1 MRSRKGVSQ
10 WWVILAVVVM
20 FIGSPAVCVSASV
33 AKQEAAQ
40 ADVPELVV
48 GTPQERELKGGERH
62 VYRLVLAADQ
72 YLRLV
77 VEQHGI
83 DVVVRLFGPDGRQ
96 LVEMDSPTGTQGAE
110 TVSFIA
116 DVGGTYRVEIA
127 PLEREAAP
135 GRYIV
140 RIEELRPATERDRTR
155 IAAERAFAEANL
167 LAAQQK
173 EDSFRQAAAKY
184 EEAAR
189 LYHTLGERAKEAV
202 CLLGAGAFSHHLGDL
217 RKALEYYGQA
227 LPIFQAL
234 GNRAMEATIL
244 TLIGRVQ
251 DALGEKQKAL
261 EYYTQALTLH
271 RAVGNRA
278 GEATTLGN
286 IGGVYYGL
294 GEMQKALEYY
304 TQALTLRRAIGDQK
318 GEGETLASIGVVYD
332 ALGEKQKALEYHTQA
347 LAIFRAVGD
356 RAGEATTLN
365 NIGNVY
371 SDLGEKQKALEYYTQ
386 ALALHR
392 AVGDRAGESVTL
404 SNMGQVYS
412 DLGEKQKALDYFTQ
426 SLALARAVGDRAGE
440 ATTLNNIGNVYS
452 DLGEKQKAL
461 EYYTQ
466 ALTLH
471 RAVGDRAGEATTL
484 SNIGGVYAGLGEKQK
499 ALEHLTQALTLHRA
513 VGNREGEA
521 ATLTNIGGIY
531 NTLGEKQKALEHFA
545 QALAIF
551 RAVGSRASEAT
562 TLNNIGGV
570 YDTLGEKRK
579 ALEYYTQA
587 LALHRAVGNREG
599 EATTLSNIGAV
610 YYGLG
615 ERQKA
620 LEYLTQ
626 ALAIFRA
633 VGDRASEATLLNNIG
648 QVYSALG
655 EKQKALEYYT
665 QALALRRAVGDRAGE
680 ATTLNNIGLVYSDL
694 GEKQKALEY
703 YTQALAIFRAVGD
716 RASEATLLNN
726 IGQVYSALG
735 EKQKALEYYTQAL
748 ALRRAVG
755 DRAGEATTLNDI
767 GGVYYGLGERQKA
780 LEYLTQALAIFR
792 AVGDRASEATLLNNI
807 GQVYSALGEKQKA
820 LEYYTQALA
829 LHRAVGNRAGEA
841 TTLNNIGKVHDDLGE
856 KQKALEYY
864 TQALDIVRA
873 VGFREGEAMTLGNIG
888 VIERDRGNL
897 GEARTRIEAA
907 LDLIEAVRAQA
918 PGPELRATFLA
929 SYRGFYEL
937 YIDLLLRQH
946 EREPDKG
953 HDRVAFQASERAR
966 ARSLLEL
973 LAEARVDVRQ
983 GIAPELKERERAV
996 HARLA
1001 AIQSRLLQAYRQ
1013 LHPDAAQI
1021 AALEAEFKQADA
1033 EREEVEWEI
1042 RRRHPRYAELQYP
1055 TPVGVSAV
1063 QGMLEEGTALLEY
1076 VLLRENGVVFVV
1088 TREEFR
1094 AVRLGSAQTIREY
1107 VEKLREAV
1115 AAGPRRGAFS
1125 NYVLH
1130 ARWLY
1135 QELVQPVEA
1144 WIEGKRELIIVPD
1157 GILYYLPFEL
1167 LLTSAEGMGGDPRR
1181 LPYLVRKYAVRYVP
1195 SASVWVGLGRPEAE
1209 RREWEKTLVA
1219 YADPVYGDM
1228 EGAVREAWR
1237 SAFGELAKLPR
1248 LPHSRREVQQIARLY
1263 PAADVVLRVGQEA
1276 REERVKSGEAER
1288 ARYVHFAA
1296 HGVLNENKPEY
1307 SGIVLT
1313 LGAPSALATRAGE
1326 TARRA
1331 EPERAGQ
1338 REESAEDGLLQ
1349 VYEVFN
1355 LRLNAEVAVLSA
1367 CETGLGKEVRGE
1379 GIVGLTRAFLYAGA
1393 EAVVVSLWKVMD
1405 PATAEL
1411 MVRFYRHLRAGM
1423 KKAEALRQ
1431 ARLEML
1437 DQYVHPYY
1445 WAAFVLVG
1453 KS

>member
-140 RIEELRPATERDRTR
+140 RMEELRPAAETDRTR
-155 IAAERAFAEANL
+155 LAAERAFAEANL

-189 LYHTLGERAKEAV
+189 LYHTLGERGKEAV
-202 CLLGAGAFSHHLGDL
+202 CLAWIGFLSHQLGDL

-234 GNRAMEATIL
+234 GNRASEATL
-244 TLIGRVQ
+244 LNNIGGVY

-261 EYYTQALTLH
+261 EYYTQAL
-271 RAVGNRA
+271 
-278 GEATTLGN
+278 
-286 IGGVYYGL
+286 
-294 GEMQKALEYY
+294 AL
-304 TQALTLRRAIGDQK
+304 
-318 GEGETLASIGVVYD
+318 S
-332 ALGEKQKALEYHTQA
+332 
-347 LAIFRAVGD
+347 RAVGD

-365 NIGNVY
+365 
-371 SDLGEKQKALEYYTQ
+371 D
-386 ALALHR
+386 
-392 AVGDRAGESVTL
+392 
-404 SNMGQVYS
+404 
-412 DLGEKQKALDYFTQ
+412 
-426 SLALARAVGDRAGE
+426 
-440 ATTLNNIGNVYS
+440 
-452 DLGEKQKAL
+452 
-461 EYYTQ
+461 
-466 ALTLH
+466 
-471 RAVGDRAGEATTL
+471 
-484 SNIGGVYAGLGEKQK
+484 IGGVYA
-499 ALEHLTQALTLHRA
+499 A
-513 VGNREGEA
+513 
-521 ATLTNIGGIY
+521 
-531 NTLGEKQKALEHFA
+531 LGEKQKALEHFA

-562 TLNNIGGV
+562 TLNNIGKV
-570 YDTLGEKRK
+570 Y
-579 ALEYYTQA
+579 
-587 LALHRAVGNREG
+587 
-599 EATTLSNIGAV
+599 
-610 YYGLG
+610 
-615 ERQKA
+615 
-620 LEYLTQ
+620 
-626 ALAIFRA
+626 F
-633 VGDRASEATLLNNIG
+633 
-648 QVYSALG
+648 
-655 EKQKALEYYT
+655 
-665 QALALRRAVGDRAGE
+665 
-680 ATTLNNIGLVYSDL
+680 DL

-703 YTQALAIFRAVGD
+703 FTQALGIF
-716 RASEATLLNN
+716 
-726 IGQVYSALG
+726 
-735 EKQKALEYYTQAL
+735 
-748 ALRRAVG
+748 
-755 DRAGEATTLNDI
+755 
-767 GGVYYGLGERQKA
+767 
-780 LEYLTQALAIFR
+780 
-792 AVGDRASEATLLNNI
+792 
-807 GQVYSALGEKQKA
+807 
-820 LEYYTQALA
+820 
-829 LHRAVGNRAGEA
+829 
-841 TTLNNIGKVHDDLGE
+841 
-856 KQKALEYY
+856 
-864 TQALDIVRA
+864 RA
-873 VGFREGEAMTLGNIG
+873 VGFREGEAVTLGNIAA
-888 VIERDRGNL
+888 IERDRGNL

-929 SYRGFYEL
+929 SKRDYYEL

-973 LAEARVDVRQ
+973 LTEARVDVRQ

-1001 AIQSRLLQAYRQ
+1001 AIQSRLLQAYQ
-1013 LHPDAAQI
+1013 QPHPDAAQI
-1021 AALEAEFKQADA
+1021 AALEAEFKRADA
-1033 EREEVEWEI
+1033 EREQVEWEI

-1076 VLLRENGVVFVV
+1076 VLLRESGVVFVV

-1094 AVRLGSAQTIREY
+1094 AVRLRSAKTIREY

-1219 YADPVYGDM
+1219 YADPVYGDL

-1326 TARRA
+1326 TAQRA

-1437 DQYVHPYY
+1437 DQYAHPYY

>member
-1 MRSRKGVSQ
+1 MRSRKGVGKGRVSQ

-140 RIEELRPATERDRTR
+140 RMEELRPAAERDRTR
-155 IAAERAFAEANL
+155 LAAERAFAEAEL
-167 LAAQQK
+167 LRAQQRA
-173 EDSFRQAAAKY
+173 DSLRQAVVKY

-189 LYHTLGERAKEAV
+189 LYHMLGERAKEAE
-202 CLLGAGAFSHHLGDL
+202 CLAWIGFLSYQLGDR
-217 RKALEYYGQA
+217 RKALEYLSQA
-227 LPIFQAL
+227 LPIL
-234 GNRAMEATIL
+234 RAVEERQGEATIL
-244 TLIGRVQ
+244 TNIGLVYLNLGEWQKALEYFTQALPLHRAVG
-251 DALGEKQKAL
+251 DRTGEAATLNGIGMVYDTLGEKQKAL
-261 EYYTQALTLH
+261 EYFTQ
-271 RAVGNRA
+271 
-278 GEATTLGN
+278 
-286 IGGVYYGL
+286 
-294 GEMQKALEYY
+294 
-304 TQALTLRRAIGDQK
+304 
-318 GEGETLASIGVVYD
+318 S
-332 ALGEKQKALEYHTQA
+332 
-347 LAIFRAVGD
+347 LAIFRAVGN
-356 RAGEATTLN
+356 RAWEAMTLN
-365 NIGNVY
+365 NIGKVH
-371 SDLGEKQKALEYYTQ
+371 D
-386 ALALHR
+386 
-392 AVGDRAGESVTL
+392 D
-404 SNMGQVYS
+404 
-412 DLGEKQKALDYFTQ
+412 F
-426 SLALARAVGDRAGE
+426 
-440 ATTLNNIGNVYS
+440 
-452 DLGEKQKAL
+452 
-461 EYYTQ
+461 
-466 ALTLH
+466 
-471 RAVGDRAGEATTL
+471 
-484 SNIGGVYAGLGEKQK
+484 
-499 ALEHLTQALTLHRA
+499 
-513 VGNREGEA
+513 
-521 ATLTNIGGIY
+521 
-531 NTLGEKQKALEHFA
+531 
-545 QALAIF
+545 
-551 RAVGSRASEAT
+551 
-562 TLNNIGGV
+562 
-570 YDTLGEKRK
+570 
-579 ALEYYTQA
+579 
-587 LALHRAVGNREG
+587 
-599 EATTLSNIGAV
+599 
-610 YYGLG
+610 
-615 ERQKA
+615 
-620 LEYLTQ
+620 
-626 ALAIFRA
+626 
-633 VGDRASEATLLNNIG
+633 
-648 QVYSALG
+648 
-655 EKQKALEYYT
+655 
-665 QALALRRAVGDRAGE
+665 
-680 ATTLNNIGLVYSDL
+680 

-703 YTQALAIFRAVGD
+703 YTQALAIIRAVGD
-716 RASEATLLNN
+716 RGSEATLLNN
-726 IGQVYSALG
+726 IGQVYS
-735 EKQKALEYYTQAL
+735 
-748 ALRRAVG
+748 
-755 DRAGEATTLNDI
+755 D
-767 GGVYYGLGERQKA
+767 
-780 LEYLTQALAIFR
+780 
-792 AVGDRASEATLLNNI
+792 
-807 GQVYSALGEKQKA
+807 LGEKQKA

-841 TTLNNIGKVHDDLGE
+841 TTLSNIGAVYSDLGEKQKALEHLTQALAIFRAVGDRRSEATLLNNIGKVYSDLGEKQKALEYYTQALTLHRAVGNREGEATTLTGIGAVYSDLGEKQKALEHLTQALAIFRAVGDRASEATLLSNIGKVYDDLGE

-864 TQALDIVRA
+864 TQALTLHRA
-873 VGFREGEAMTLGNIG
+873 VGNREGEATTLGNIG
-888 VIERDRGNL
+888 MVYSDLGEKQKALEYHTQALALHRAVGNRAGEATTLNNIGLVYGPLGEEQKALEYFTQALAIFRAVGNRAGEATTLANIGWVYLALGEKQKAMEHFTQALSIFRSVGLRERGAIIALAGVAAIEWVGGNL

-929 SYRGFYEL
+929 SKRYYYEL

-1001 AIQSRLLQAYRQ
+1001 AIQSRMLQAYRQ
-1013 LHPDAAQI
+1013 PHPDAAQI

-1033 EREEVEWEI
+1033 EREQVEWEI

-1076 VLLRENGVVFVV
+1076 VLLRESGIVFVV

-1437 DQYVHPYY
+1437 DQYAHPYY

>member
-140 RIEELRPATERDRTR
+140 RMEELRPATERDRTR

-189 LYHTLGERAKEAV
+189 LYHTLGERGKEAV
-202 CLLGAGAFSHHLGDL
+202 CLAWIGFLSHQLGDL

-234 GNRAMEATIL
+234 GNRASEATL
-244 TLIGRVQ
+244 L
-251 DALGEKQKAL
+251 
-261 EYYTQALTLH
+261 
-271 RAVGNRA
+271 N
-278 GEATTLGN
+278 N
-286 IGGVYYGL
+286 IGGVY
-294 GEMQKALEYY
+294 A
-304 TQALTLRRAIGDQK
+304 D
-318 GEGETLASIGVVYD
+318 
-332 ALGEKQKALEYHTQA
+332 LGEKQKALEYHTQA
-347 LAIFRAVGD
+347 LA
-356 RAGEATTLN
+356 
-365 NIGNVY
+365 
-371 SDLGEKQKALEYYTQ
+371 
-386 ALALHR
+386 
-392 AVGDRAGESVTL
+392 
-404 SNMGQVYS
+404 
-412 DLGEKQKALDYFTQ
+412 
-426 SLALARAVGDRAGE
+426 
-440 ATTLNNIGNVYS
+440 
-452 DLGEKQKAL
+452 
-461 EYYTQ
+461 
-466 ALTLH
+466 LH
-471 RAVGDRAGEATTL
+471 RAVGDRAGEA
-484 SNIGGVYAGLGEKQK
+484 
-499 ALEHLTQALTLHRA
+499 R
-513 VGNREGEA
+513 
-521 ATLTNIGGIY
+521 TLTNIGAVY
-531 NTLGEKQKALEHFA
+531 DALGEKQKALEHF
-545 QALAIF
+545 
-551 RAVGSRASEAT
+551 
-562 TLNNIGGV
+562 
-570 YDTLGEKRK
+570 
-579 ALEYYTQA
+579 
-587 LALHRAVGNREG
+587 
-599 EATTLSNIGAV
+599 
-610 YYGLG
+610 
-615 ERQKA
+615 
-620 LEYLTQ
+620 TQ

-633 VGDRASEATLLNNIG
+633 VGDRGSEATLLNNIG
-648 QVYSALG
+648 QVYS
-655 EKQKALEYYT
+655 
-665 QALALRRAVGDRAGE
+665 D
-680 ATTLNNIGLVYSDL
+680 
-694 GEKQKALEY
+694 
-703 YTQALAIFRAVGD
+703 
-716 RASEATLLNN
+716 
-726 IGQVYSALG
+726 
-735 EKQKALEYYTQAL
+735 
-748 ALRRAVG
+748 
-755 DRAGEATTLNDI
+755 
-767 GGVYYGLGERQKA
+767 
-780 LEYLTQALAIFR
+780 
-792 AVGDRASEATLLNNI
+792 
-807 GQVYSALGEKQKA
+807 LGEKQKA

-841 TTLNNIGKVHDDLGE
+841 TTLNNIGGVYDALGEKQKALEHFAQALAIFRAVGSRAREATTLNNIGKVYSALGEKQKALEYLTQALAIYRAVGDRAGEATTLNNIGNVYFDLGE
-856 KQKALEYY
+856 KQKALEHF
-864 TQALDIVRA
+864 TQALNIVRA
-873 VGFREGEAMTLGNIG
+873 VGFREGEAVTLGNIG

-973 LAEARVDVRQ
+973 LTEARVDVRQ

-1001 AIQSRLLQAYRQ
+1001 AIQSRLLQAYQQPR
-1013 LHPDAAQI
+1013 PDAAQI
-1021 AALEAEFKQADA
+1021 AALEAEFKRADA

-1076 VLLRENGVVFVV
+1076 VLLRESGVVFVV

-1094 AVRLGSAQTIREY
+1094 AVRLGSAKTIREY

-1326 TARRA
+1326 TARA

-1437 DQYVHPYY
+1437 DQYAHPYY

>member
-1 MRSRKGVSQ
+1 M
-10 WWVILAVVVM
+10 
-20 FIGSPAVCVSASV
+20 
-33 AKQEAAQ
+33 
-40 ADVPELVV
+40 
-48 GTPQERELKGGERH
+48 
-62 VYRLVLAADQ
+62 
-72 YLRLV
+72 
-77 VEQHGI
+77 
-83 DVVVRLFGPDGRQ
+83 
-96 LVEMDSPTGTQGAE
+96 
-110 TVSFIA
+110 
-116 DVGGTYRVEIA
+116 
-127 PLEREAAP
+127 
-135 GRYIV
+135 
-140 RIEELRPATERDRTR
+140 EELRPAAERDRTR

-167 LAAQQK
+167 LAAQQRA
-173 EDSFRQAAAKY
+173 DSLRQAVVKY

-227 LPIFQAL
+227 LPIFQVV
-234 GNRAMEATIL
+234 GDRAWEAA
-244 TLIGRVQ
+244 TLNNIGLVYFF
-251 DALGEKQKAL
+251 LGERQKAL
-261 EYYTQALTLH
+261 EYFTQALAIA

-278 GEATTLGN
+278 GEATTL
-286 IGGVYYGL
+286 
-294 GEMQKALEYY
+294 
-304 TQALTLRRAIGDQK
+304 
-318 GEGETLASIGVVYD
+318 
-332 ALGEKQKALEYHTQA
+332 
-347 LAIFRAVGD
+347 
-356 RAGEATTLN
+356 N
-365 NIGNVY
+365 NIGRVY
-371 SDLGEKQKALEYYTQ
+371 DDLGEKQKALEYYTQ
-386 ALALHR
+386 ALAIIR
-392 AVGDRAGESVTL
+392 AVGDRAREAGAL
-404 SNMGQVYS
+404 SY
-412 DLGEKQKALDYFTQ
+412 
-426 SLALARAVGDRAGE
+426 
-440 ATTLNNIGNVYS
+440 
-452 DLGEKQKAL
+452 
-461 EYYTQ
+461 
-466 ALTLH
+466 
-471 RAVGDRAGEATTL
+471 
-484 SNIGGVYAGLGEKQK
+484 
-499 ALEHLTQALTLHRA
+499 
-513 VGNREGEA
+513 
-521 ATLTNIGGIY
+521 
-531 NTLGEKQKALEHFA
+531 
-545 QALAIF
+545 
-551 RAVGSRASEAT
+551 
-562 TLNNIGGV
+562 
-570 YDTLGEKRK
+570 
-579 ALEYYTQA
+579 
-587 LALHRAVGNREG
+587 
-599 EATTLSNIGAV
+599 
-610 YYGLG
+610 
-615 ERQKA
+615 
-620 LEYLTQ
+620 
-626 ALAIFRA
+626 
-633 VGDRASEATLLNNIG
+633 IG
-648 QVYSALG
+648 QVYDALG

-680 ATTLNNIGLVYSDL
+680 ATTLNNIGKVYSDL

-703 YTQALAIFRAVGD
+703 FTQSLAIFRAVGD
-716 RASEATLLNN
+716 RGSEATLLTN
-726 IGQVYSALG
+726 IG
-735 EKQKALEYYTQAL
+735 
-748 ALRRAVG
+748 R
-755 DRAGEATTLNDI
+755 
-767 GGVYYGLGERQKA
+767 VYYDLGERQKA
-780 LEYLTQALAIFR
+780 LEYF
-792 AVGDRASEATLLNNI
+792 
-807 GQVYSALGEKQKA
+807 
-820 LEYYTQALA
+820 
-829 LHRAVGNRAGEA
+829 
-841 TTLNNIGKVHDDLGE
+841 
-856 KQKALEYY
+856 

-873 VGFREGEAMTLGNIG
+873 VGFREGEARTLGNIAA
-888 VIERDRGNL
+888 IERDRGNL

-929 SYRGFYEL
+929 SYRDYYEL

-1013 LHPDAAQI
+1013 PHPDAAQI
-1021 AALEAEFKQADA
+1021 AALEAEFKRADA
-1033 EREEVEWEI
+1033 EREQVEWEI

-1063 QGMLEEGTALLEY
+1063 QGMLEEGTALVEY
-1076 VLLRENGVVFVV
+1076 VLLRESGVVFVV

-1094 AVRLGSAQTIREY
+1094 AVRLGSAKTIREY

-1219 YADPVYGDM
+1219 YADPVYGDL

-1326 TARRA
+1326 TAQRA

-1379 GIVGLTRAFLYAGA
+1379 GMVGLTRAFLYAGA

-1437 DQYVHPYY
+1437 DQYAHPYY

>member
-96 LVEMDSPTGTQGAE
+96 LVEMDSPTGTEGAE

-127 PLEREAAP
+127 PVEREAAP

-140 RIEELRPATERDRTR
+140 RMEELRPATERDRTR
-155 IAAERAFAEANL
+155 IAAERAFAEAEL
-167 LAAQQK
+167 LRAQQRA
-173 EDSFRQAAAKY
+173 DSLRQAVVKY

-189 LYHTLGERAKEAV
+189 LYRTLGERGKEAV

-227 LPIFQAL
+227 LPIFQ
-234 GNRAMEATIL
+234 
-244 TLIGRVQ
+244 V
-251 DALGEKQKAL
+251 
-261 EYYTQALTLH
+261 
-271 RAVGNRA
+271 
-278 GEATTLGN
+278 
-286 IGGVYYGL
+286 
-294 GEMQKALEYY
+294 
-304 TQALTLRRAIGDQK
+304 
-318 GEGETLASIGVVYD
+318 
-332 ALGEKQKALEYHTQA
+332 
-347 LAIFRAVGD
+347 VGD
-356 RAGEATTLN
+356 RAWEAATLN
-365 NIGNVY
+365 NIGLVY
-371 SDLGEKQKALEYYTQ
+371 FFLGERQKALEYYTQ
-386 ALALHR
+386 ALAL
-392 AVGDRAGESVTL
+392 
-404 SNMGQVYS
+404 
-412 DLGEKQKALDYFTQ
+412 
-426 SLALARAVGDRAGE
+426 ARAVGNQAGE
-440 ATTLNNIGNVYS
+440 ATTLNNIGKVYNV
-452 DLGEKQKAL
+452 LGEKQKAM
-461 EYYTQ
+461 EYFTQ
-466 ALTLH
+466 AL
-471 RAVGDRAGEATTL
+471 A
-484 SNIGGVYAGLGEKQK
+484 
-499 ALEHLTQALTLHRA
+499 LHRA
-513 VGNREGEA
+513 VGNWEGEA
-521 ATLTNIGGIY
+521 TALHHLGWVY
-531 NTLGEKQKALEHFA
+531 ADLGENQKALEH
-545 QALAIF
+545 
-551 RAVGSRASEAT
+551 
-562 TLNNIGGV
+562 
-570 YDTLGEKRK
+570 
-579 ALEYYTQA
+579 YTQA
-587 LALHRAVGNREG
+587 LALHRAVGSWRE
-599 EATTLSNIGAV
+599 EA
-610 YYGLG
+610 
-615 ERQKA
+615 
-620 LEYLTQ
+620 
-626 ALAIFRA
+626 
-633 VGDRASEATLLNNIG
+633 ATLTGIG
-648 QVYSALG
+648 VVYDALG

-680 ATTLNNIGLVYSDL
+680 AATLNGIGKVYSDL
-694 GEKQKALEY
+694 GEKQKALEHL
-703 YTQALAIFRAVGD
+703 TQALAISRAVGD
-716 RASEATLLNN
+716 RGSEATLLNN
-726 IGQVYSALG
+726 IGQVYSDLG
-735 EKQKALEYYTQAL
+735 EKQKALEHLTQAL

-755 DRAGEATTLNDI
+755 DRAGEATTLNNI
-767 GGVYYGLGERQKA
+767 GGIYNTLGEKQKA
-780 LEYLTQALAIFR
+780 LEYFTQALAIFR
-792 AVGDRASEATLLNNI
+792 AVGDRGSEATLLNNV
-807 GQVYSALGEKQKA
+807 GGVYDALGEKQKA
-820 LEYYTQALA
+820 LEYHTQALA

-873 VGFREGEAMTLGNIG
+873 VGFREGEAVTLGNIAA
-888 VIERDRGNL
+888 IERDRGNL

-946 EREPDKG
+946 ERELDKG

-1013 LHPDAAQI
+1013 PHPDAAQI
-1021 AALEAEFKQADA
+1021 AALEAEFKRADA

-1076 VLLRENGVVFVV
+1076 VLLRESGIVFVV

-1094 AVRLGSAQTIREY
+1094 AVRLGSAKTIREY

-1219 YADPVYGDM
+1219 YADPVYGDL

-1326 TARRA
+1326 TAQRA

-1379 GIVGLTRAFLYAGA
+1379 GMVGLTRAFLYAGA

-1437 DQYVHPYY
+1437 DQYAHPYY

>member
-1 MRSRKGVSQ
+1 MRSRKGVGKGRVSQ

-140 RIEELRPATERDRTR
+140 RIEELRPATETDRTR
-155 IAAERAFAEANL
+155 LAAERAFAEAEL
-167 LAAQQK
+167 LRAQQK
-173 EDSFRQAAAKY
+173 EDSFRQAIAKY

-189 LYHTLGERAKEAV
+189 LYHTLGERGKEAV
-202 CLLGAGAFSHHLGDL
+202 CLLGAGFFSHHLGDL

-234 GNRAMEATIL
+234 GNRAGEAA
-244 TLIGRVQ
+244 TLNNIGQVYS
-251 DALGEKQKAL
+251 ALGEKQKAL
-261 EYYTQALTLH
+261 EHFTQALAVFRAVGDRASEATLLNNIGKVYDALGERQKAMEYYTQALALH

-278 GEATTLGN
+278 GEATTLSN
-286 IGGVYYGL
+286 IGG
-294 GEMQKALEYY
+294 
-304 TQALTLRRAIGDQK
+304 
-318 GEGETLASIGVVYD
+318 VYD

-347 LAIFRAVGD
+347 L
-356 RAGEATTLN
+356 
-365 NIGNVY
+365 
-371 SDLGEKQKALEYYTQ
+371 
-386 ALALHR
+386 
-392 AVGDRAGESVTL
+392 
-404 SNMGQVYS
+404 
-412 DLGEKQKALDYFTQ
+412 
-426 SLALARAVGDRAGE
+426 
-440 ATTLNNIGNVYS
+440 
-452 DLGEKQKAL
+452 
-461 EYYTQ
+461 
-466 ALTLH
+466 
-471 RAVGDRAGEATTL
+471 
-484 SNIGGVYAGLGEKQK
+484 
-499 ALEHLTQALTLHRA
+499 TLHRA
-513 VGNREGEA
+513 VGNRAGEA
-521 ATLTNIGGIY
+521 AT
-531 NTLGEKQKALEHFA
+531 
-545 QALAIF
+545 
-551 RAVGSRASEAT
+551 
-562 TLNNIGGV
+562 
-570 YDTLGEKRK
+570 
-579 ALEYYTQA
+579 
-587 LALHRAVGNREG
+587 
-599 EATTLSNIGAV
+599 
-610 YYGLG
+610 
-615 ERQKA
+615 
-620 LEYLTQ
+620 
-626 ALAIFRA
+626 
-633 VGDRASEATLLNNIG
+633 LNNIG

-665 QALALRRAVGDRAGE
+665 QALALARTVGDRAGE
-680 ATTLNNIGLVYSDL
+680 A
-694 GEKQKALEY
+694 
-703 YTQALAIFRAVGD
+703 
-716 RASEATLLNN
+716 ATLNN

-735 EKQKALEYYTQAL
+735 EKQKALEYFTQAL
-748 ALRRAVG
+748 PLHRAVG
-755 DRAGEATTLNDI
+755 NRAGEATTLSNI
-767 GGVYYGLGERQKA
+767 GGVYY
-780 LEYLTQALAIFR
+780 
-792 AVGDRASEATLLNNI
+792 D
-807 GQVYSALGEKQKA
+807 LGEKQKA

-841 TTLNNIGKVHDDLGE
+841 TTLSNIGAVYSALGE

-864 TQALDIVRA
+864 TQALAIIRAIRAAQQHRRGVMARSRRRWSTTLRRWPSLAPWGIGPRSTTSAGVYSALGEKQKALEYYTQALAIFRA
-873 VGFREGEAMTLGNIG
+873 VGDRATEATTLNNIGGVYSDLGEKQKALEYHTQALAIIRAVGDRGSEATLLNNIGGVYDALGEKQKALEYYTQALAIIRAVGDRASEATLLSNIGAVYSALGEKQKALEYFTQALALHRAVGDRDGEATTLHNIG
-888 VIERDRGNL
+888 KVYFDLGEKQKALEYFIQALSIFRSVGLREREAMALAGVAAIERDRGNL

-929 SYRGFYEL
+929 SYRDYYEL

-946 EREPDKG
+946 EREPDTG

-973 LAEARVDVRQ
+973 LTEARVDVRQ

-996 HARLA
+996 HARLS
-1001 AIQSRLLQAYRQ
+1001 AIQSRLLQAYQQPR
-1013 LHPDAAQI
+1013 PDAAQI
-1021 AALEAEFKQADA
+1021 AALEAEFKRADA
-1033 EREEVEWEI
+1033 EREQVEWEI

-1076 VLLRENGVVFVV
+1076 VLLRENGVVFVL
-1088 TREEFR
+1088 TRKEFR

-1195 SASVWVGLGRPEAE
+1195 SASVWVGRPEAE

-1326 TARRA
+1326 TAQRA

-1379 GIVGLTRAFLYAGA
+1379 GMVGLTRAFLYAGA

-1411 MVRFYRHLRAGM
+1411 MVRFYRHLRAGR

-1437 DQYVHPYY
+1437 DQYAHPYY

>member
-1 MRSRKGVSQ
+1 MRSRKGVEKGYVSR
-10 WWVILAVVVM
+10 WWVILAAVVM

-127 PLEREAAP
+127 PVEREAAP

-140 RIEELRPATERDRTR
+140 RMEELRPAAERDRTR
-155 IAAERAFAEANL
+155 IAAERAFAEAEL
-167 LAAQQK
+167 LRAQQRA
-173 EDSFRQAAAKY
+173 DSLRQAVVKY

-244 TLIGRVQ
+244 NLIGRVQ

-261 EYYTQALTLH
+261 EYYIQALALH

-304 TQALTLRRAIGDQK
+304 TQALTL
-318 GEGETLASIGVVYD
+318 
-332 ALGEKQKALEYHTQA
+332 H
-347 LAIFRAVGD
+347 RAVGD

-365 NIGNVY
+365 NIGQVY
-371 SDLGEKQKALEYYTQ
+371 SNLGEKQKALEYFTQSLTLHRAVGDRAGEATTLHHLGWVYADLGENQKALEHYTQALALHRAVGSRREEAATLTGIGVVYDALGEKRKALEYHTQALALHRAVGNREGEATTLNNIGKVHSDLGEKQKALEYYTQ

-392 AVGDRAGESVTL
+392 AVGDRAGE
-404 SNMGQVYS
+404 
-412 DLGEKQKALDYFTQ
+412 
-426 SLALARAVGDRAGE
+426 
-440 ATTLNNIGNVYS
+440 ATTLNNIGTVYS
-452 DLGEKQKAL
+452 ALGEK
-461 EYYTQ
+461 
-466 ALTLH
+466 
-471 RAVGDRAGEATTL
+471 
-484 SNIGGVYAGLGEKQK
+484 
-499 ALEHLTQALTLHRA
+499 
-513 VGNREGEA
+513 
-521 ATLTNIGGIY
+521 
-531 NTLGEKQKALEHFA
+531 
-545 QALAIF
+545 
-551 RAVGSRASEAT
+551 
-562 TLNNIGGV
+562 
-570 YDTLGEKRK
+570 
-579 ALEYYTQA
+579 
-587 LALHRAVGNREG
+587 
-599 EATTLSNIGAV
+599 
-610 YYGLG
+610 
-615 ERQKA
+615 QKA

-633 VGDRASEATLLNNIG
+633 VGDRAM
-648 QVYSALG
+648 
-655 EKQKALEYYT
+655 
-665 QALALRRAVGDRAGE
+665 
-680 ATTLNNIGLVYSDL
+680 
-694 GEKQKALEY
+694 
-703 YTQALAIFRAVGD
+703 
-716 RASEATLLNN
+716 
-726 IGQVYSALG
+726 
-735 EKQKALEYYTQAL
+735 
-748 ALRRAVG
+748 
-755 DRAGEATTLNDI
+755 
-767 GGVYYGLGERQKA
+767 
-780 LEYLTQALAIFR
+780 
-792 AVGDRASEATLLNNI
+792 
-807 GQVYSALGEKQKA
+807 
-820 LEYYTQALA
+820 
-829 LHRAVGNRAGEA
+829 EA

-864 TQALDIVRA
+864 TQALALHRA
-873 VGFREGEAMTLGNIG
+873 VGNQAGEATTLGNIG
-888 VIERDRGNL
+888 AVYSDLGEKQKALEYYTQALAIFRAVGARAMEATTLNNIGKVYFDLGEKQKALEYYTQALAIIRAVGDRAMEATTLNNIGLVYSDLGEKQKALEHLTQALTLHRAVGNRAGEATTLTNIGKVYSDLGEKQKALEYFTQALAIIRAVGDRASEATLLNNIGYVYAALGEKQKALEHLTQALTLHRAVGNRAGGATTLNNIGLVYSHLGEKQKALEYRTQALALYRAVGDRAGEAITLADIGWVYLALGEKQKAMEHFTQALSIFRSVGLREREAVALAGVAAIERDRGNL

-929 SYRGFYEL
+929 SYRDYYEL

-946 EREPDKG
+946 EREPDTG

-973 LAEARVDVRQ
+973 LTEARVDVRQ

-1013 LHPDAAQI
+1013 PRPDAAQI

-1076 VLLRENGVVFVV
+1076 VLLRESGIVFVV

-1195 SASVWVGLGRPEAE
+1195 SASVWVGRPEAE

>member
-1 MRSRKGVSQ
+1 MRSRKGVGKGRVSQ
-10 WWVILAVVVM
+10 WWVILAAVVM
-20 FIGSPAVCVSASV
+20 FIGSPAVCVSAPV

-127 PLEREAAP
+127 PVEREAAP

-140 RIEELRPATERDRTR
+140 RMEELRPATERDRTR

-202 CLLGAGAFSHHLGDL
+202 CLLGAGAFSHQLGDL
-217 RKALEYYGQA
+217 RKALEY
-227 LPIFQAL
+227 F
-234 GNRAMEATIL
+234 
-244 TLIGRVQ
+244 
-251 DALGEKQKAL
+251 
-261 EYYTQALTLH
+261 
-271 RAVGNRA
+271 
-278 GEATTLGN
+278 
-286 IGGVYYGL
+286 
-294 GEMQKALEYY
+294 
-304 TQALTLRRAIGDQK
+304 
-318 GEGETLASIGVVYD
+318 S
-332 ALGEKQKALEYHTQA
+332 QA
-347 LAIFRAVGD
+347 LAIFRDVGD
-356 RAGEATTLN
+356 RAWEATTLT
-365 NIGNVY
+365 G
-371 SDLGEKQKALEYYTQ
+371 
-386 ALALHR
+386 
-392 AVGDRAGESVTL
+392 
-404 SNMGQVYS
+404 
-412 DLGEKQKALDYFTQ
+412 
-426 SLALARAVGDRAGE
+426 
-440 ATTLNNIGNVYS
+440 
-452 DLGEKQKAL
+452 
-461 EYYTQ
+461 
-466 ALTLH
+466 
-471 RAVGDRAGEATTL
+471 
-484 SNIGGVYAGLGEKQK
+484 
-499 ALEHLTQALTLHRA
+499 
-513 VGNREGEA
+513 
-521 ATLTNIGGIY
+521 
-531 NTLGEKQKALEHFA
+531 
-545 QALAIF
+545 
-551 RAVGSRASEAT
+551 
-562 TLNNIGGV
+562 
-570 YDTLGEKRK
+570 
-579 ALEYYTQA
+579 
-587 LALHRAVGNREG
+587 
-599 EATTLSNIGAV
+599 
-610 YYGLG
+610 
-615 ERQKA
+615 
-620 LEYLTQ
+620 
-626 ALAIFRA
+626 
-633 VGDRASEATLLNNIG
+633 
-648 QVYSALG
+648 
-655 EKQKALEYYT
+655 
-665 QALALRRAVGDRAGE
+665 
-680 ATTLNNIGLVYSDL
+680 IGLMYSGL

-716 RASEATLLNN
+716 RAWEAGALSNIGAVYSDLGEKQKALEYFTQALTLHRAVGNRAGEATTLNN
-726 IGQVYSALG
+726 IGRVYDDLG

-748 ALRRAVG
+748 AIIRAVG
-755 DRAGEATTLNDI
+755 DRAREA
-767 GGVYYGLGERQKA
+767 GA
-780 LEYLTQALAIFR
+780 L
-792 AVGDRASEATLLNNI
+792 SNI

-829 LHRAVGNRAGEA
+829 LHRAVGNRDWEATTLGSIGLVYSDLGEKQKALEYYTQALAIFRAVGNRAGEA
-841 TTLNNIGKVHDDLGE
+841 RTLNNIGRVHDDLGE

-864 TQALDIVRA
+864 TQALAIIRAVGDRAGEAGALSNIGAVYSDLGEKQKALEYYTQALTIFRAVGDRANEATLLNNIGQVYSDLGEKQKALEYFTQALTLHRAVGNRAGEATTLNNIGKVYIDLGEKQKALEYCTQALDIFRA
-873 VGFREGEAMTLGNIG
+873 VGFREGEAVTLGNIG

-929 SYRGFYEL
+929 SYRDYYEL

-946 EREPDKG
+946 EREPDTG

-973 LAEARVDVRQ
+973 LTEARVDVRQ

-1001 AIQSRLLQAYRQ
+1001 AIQSRLLQAYQQPR
-1013 LHPDAAQI
+1013 PDAAQI
-1021 AALEAEFKQADA
+1021 AALEAEFKRADA

-1076 VLLRENGVVFVV
+1076 VLLRESGIVFVV

-1195 SASVWVGLGRPEAE
+1195 SASVWVGRPEAE

-1263 PAADVVLRVGQEA
+1263 PAAEVVLRVGQEA

-1326 TARRA
+1326 TARA

-1379 GIVGLTRAFLYAGA
+1379 GMVGLTRAFLYAGA

-1437 DQYVHPYY
+1437 DQYAHPYY

>member
-127 PLEREAAP
+127 PVEREAAP

-155 IAAERAFAEANL
+155 LAAERAFAEANL
-167 LAAQQK
+167 LAAQQRA
-173 EDSFRQAAAKY
+173 DSLRQAVVKY

-202 CLLGAGAFSHHLGDL
+202 CLLGAGAFSHQLGDL
-217 RKALEYYGQA
+217 RKALEY
-227 LPIFQAL
+227 F
-234 GNRAMEATIL
+234 
-244 TLIGRVQ
+244 
-251 DALGEKQKAL
+251 
-261 EYYTQALTLH
+261 
-271 RAVGNRA
+271 
-278 GEATTLGN
+278 
-286 IGGVYYGL
+286 
-294 GEMQKALEYY
+294 
-304 TQALTLRRAIGDQK
+304 
-318 GEGETLASIGVVYD
+318 S
-332 ALGEKQKALEYHTQA
+332 QA
-347 LAIFRAVGD
+347 LAIFRDVGD
-356 RAGEATTLN
+356 RAWEATTLT
-365 NIGNVY
+365 G
-371 SDLGEKQKALEYYTQ
+371 
-386 ALALHR
+386 
-392 AVGDRAGESVTL
+392 
-404 SNMGQVYS
+404 
-412 DLGEKQKALDYFTQ
+412 
-426 SLALARAVGDRAGE
+426 
-440 ATTLNNIGNVYS
+440 
-452 DLGEKQKAL
+452 
-461 EYYTQ
+461 
-466 ALTLH
+466 
-471 RAVGDRAGEATTL
+471 
-484 SNIGGVYAGLGEKQK
+484 
-499 ALEHLTQALTLHRA
+499 
-513 VGNREGEA
+513 
-521 ATLTNIGGIY
+521 
-531 NTLGEKQKALEHFA
+531 
-545 QALAIF
+545 
-551 RAVGSRASEAT
+551 
-562 TLNNIGGV
+562 
-570 YDTLGEKRK
+570 
-579 ALEYYTQA
+579 
-587 LALHRAVGNREG
+587 
-599 EATTLSNIGAV
+599 
-610 YYGLG
+610 
-615 ERQKA
+615 
-620 LEYLTQ
+620 
-626 ALAIFRA
+626 
-633 VGDRASEATLLNNIG
+633 
-648 QVYSALG
+648 
-655 EKQKALEYYT
+655 
-665 QALALRRAVGDRAGE
+665 
-680 ATTLNNIGLVYSDL
+680 IGLMYSGL

-716 RASEATLLNN
+716 RAWEAGALSNIGAVYSDLGEKQKALEYFTQALTIFRAVGDRANEATLLNN
-726 IGQVYSALG
+726 IGQVYSDLGEKQKALEYFTQALTLHRAVGNRAGEATTLNNIGRVYDDLG

-748 ALRRAVG
+748 AIIRAVG
-755 DRAGEATTLNDI
+755 DRAREA
-767 GGVYYGLGERQKA
+767 GA
-780 LEYLTQALAIFR
+780 L
-792 AVGDRASEATLLNNI
+792 SNI

-829 LHRAVGNRAGEA
+829 LHRAVGNRDWEATTLGSIGLVYSDLGEKQKALEYYTQALAIFRAVGNRAGEA
-841 TTLNNIGKVHDDLGE
+841 RTLNNIGRVHDDLGE

-864 TQALDIVRA
+864 TQALAIIRAVGDRAGEAGALSNIGAVYSDLGEKQKALEYYTQALTIFRAVGDRANEATLLNNIGQVYSDLGEKQKALEYFTQALTLHRAVGNRAGEATTLNNIGKVYIDLGEKQKALEYCTQALDIFRA
-873 VGFREGEAMTLGNIG
+873 VGFREGEAVTLGNIG

-929 SYRGFYEL
+929 SYRDYYEL

-946 EREPDKG
+946 EREPDTG

-1001 AIQSRLLQAYRQ
+1001 AIQSRLLQAYQQPR
-1013 LHPDAAQI
+1013 PDAAQI
-1021 AALEAEFKQADA
+1021 AALEAEFKRADA

-1076 VLLRENGVVFVV
+1076 VLLRESGIVFVV

-1195 SASVWVGLGRPEAE
+1195 SASVWVGRPEAE

-1379 GIVGLTRAFLYAGA
+1379 GMVGLTRAFLYAGA

-1437 DQYVHPYY
+1437 DQYAHPYY

>member
-1 MRSRKGVSQ
+1 
-10 WWVILAVVVM
+10 
-20 FIGSPAVCVSASV
+20 
-33 AKQEAAQ
+33 
-40 ADVPELVV
+40 
-48 GTPQERELKGGERH
+48 
-62 VYRLVLAADQ
+62 
-72 YLRLV
+72 
-77 VEQHGI
+77 
-83 DVVVRLFGPDGRQ
+83 
-96 LVEMDSPTGTQGAE
+96 
-110 TVSFIA
+110 
-116 DVGGTYRVEIA
+116 
-127 PLEREAAP
+127 
-135 GRYIV
+135 
-140 RIEELRPATERDRTR
+140 
-155 IAAERAFAEANL
+155 
-167 LAAQQK
+167 
-173 EDSFRQAAAKY
+173 
-184 EEAAR
+184 
-189 LYHTLGERAKEAV
+189 
-202 CLLGAGAFSHHLGDL
+202 
-217 RKALEYYGQA
+217 
-227 LPIFQAL
+227 
-234 GNRAMEATIL
+234 
-244 TLIGRVQ
+244 
-251 DALGEKQKAL
+251 
-261 EYYTQALTLH
+261 
-271 RAVGNRA
+271 
-278 GEATTLGN
+278 
-286 IGGVYYGL
+286 
-294 GEMQKALEYY
+294 
-304 TQALTLRRAIGDQK
+304 
-318 GEGETLASIGVVYD
+318 
-332 ALGEKQKALEYHTQA
+332 
-347 LAIFRAVGD
+347 
-356 RAGEATTLN
+356 
-365 NIGNVY
+365 
-371 SDLGEKQKALEYYTQ
+371 
-386 ALALHR
+386 
-392 AVGDRAGESVTL
+392 
-404 SNMGQVYS
+404 
-412 DLGEKQKALDYFTQ
+412 
-426 SLALARAVGDRAGE
+426 
-440 ATTLNNIGNVYS
+440 
-452 DLGEKQKAL
+452 
-461 EYYTQ
+461 
-466 ALTLH
+466 
-471 RAVGDRAGEATTL
+471 
-484 SNIGGVYAGLGEKQK
+484 
-499 ALEHLTQALTLHRA
+499 
-513 VGNREGEA
+513 
-521 ATLTNIGGIY
+521 
-531 NTLGEKQKALEHFA
+531 
-545 QALAIF
+545 
-551 RAVGSRASEAT
+551 
-562 TLNNIGGV
+562 
-570 YDTLGEKRK
+570 
-579 ALEYYTQA
+579 
-587 LALHRAVGNREG
+587 
-599 EATTLSNIGAV
+599 
-610 YYGLG
+610 
-615 ERQKA
+615 
-620 LEYLTQ
+620 
-626 ALAIFRA
+626 
-633 VGDRASEATLLNNIG
+633 
-648 QVYSALG
+648 
-655 EKQKALEYYT
+655 
-665 QALALRRAVGDRAGE
+665 VGDRAGE
-680 ATTLNNIGLVYSDL
+680 ATTLNNIGLVYSHL

-703 YTQALAIFRAVGD
+703 C
-716 RASEATLLNN
+716 
-726 IGQVYSALG
+726 
-735 EKQKALEYYTQAL
+735 
-748 ALRRAVG
+748 
-755 DRAGEATTLNDI
+755 
-767 GGVYYGLGERQKA
+767 
-780 LEYLTQALAIFR
+780 
-792 AVGDRASEATLLNNI
+792 
-807 GQVYSALGEKQKA
+807 
-820 LEYYTQALA
+820 
-829 LHRAVGNRAGEA
+829 
-841 TTLNNIGKVHDDLGE
+841 
-856 KQKALEYY
+856 
-864 TQALDIVRA
+864 TQALDIFRA
-873 VGFREGEAMTLGNIG
+873 VGFREGEAVTLGNIG

-929 SYRGFYEL
+929 SYRDYYEH

-1013 LHPDAAQI
+1013 PHPDAAQI
-1021 AALEAEFKQADA
+1021 AALEAEFKRADA
-1033 EREEVEWEI
+1033 EREQVEWEI

-1076 VLLRENGVVFVV
+1076 VLLRESGVVFVV

-1094 AVRLGSAQTIREY
+1094 AVRLGSAKTIREY

-1326 TARRA
+1326 TAQRA
-1331 EPERAGQ
+1331 EPEKAGQ

-1437 DQYVHPYY
+1437 DQYAHPYY

>member
-1 MRSRKGVSQ
+1 
-10 WWVILAVVVM
+10 
-20 FIGSPAVCVSASV
+20 
-33 AKQEAAQ
+33 
-40 ADVPELVV
+40 
-48 GTPQERELKGGERH
+48 
-62 VYRLVLAADQ
+62 
-72 YLRLV
+72 
-77 VEQHGI
+77 
-83 DVVVRLFGPDGRQ
+83 
-96 LVEMDSPTGTQGAE
+96 
-110 TVSFIA
+110 
-116 DVGGTYRVEIA
+116 
-127 PLEREAAP
+127 
-135 GRYIV
+135 
-140 RIEELRPATERDRTR
+140 
-155 IAAERAFAEANL
+155 
-167 LAAQQK
+167 
-173 EDSFRQAAAKY
+173 
-184 EEAAR
+184 
-189 LYHTLGERAKEAV
+189 
-202 CLLGAGAFSHHLGDL
+202 
-217 RKALEYYGQA
+217 
-227 LPIFQAL
+227 
-234 GNRAMEATIL
+234 
-244 TLIGRVQ
+244 
-251 DALGEKQKAL
+251 
-261 EYYTQALTLH
+261 
-271 RAVGNRA
+271 
-278 GEATTLGN
+278 
-286 IGGVYYGL
+286 
-294 GEMQKALEYY
+294 
-304 TQALTLRRAIGDQK
+304 
-318 GEGETLASIGVVYD
+318 
-332 ALGEKQKALEYHTQA
+332 
-347 LAIFRAVGD
+347 
-356 RAGEATTLN
+356 
-365 NIGNVY
+365 VY
-371 SDLGEKQKALEYYTQ
+371 SDLGEKQKALE
-386 ALALHR
+386 
-392 AVGDRAGESVTL
+392 
-404 SNMGQVYS
+404 
-412 DLGEKQKALDYFTQ
+412 
-426 SLALARAVGDRAGE
+426 
-440 ATTLNNIGNVYS
+440 
-452 DLGEKQKAL
+452 
-461 EYYTQ
+461 
-466 ALTLH
+466 
-471 RAVGDRAGEATTL
+471 
-484 SNIGGVYAGLGEKQK
+484 
-499 ALEHLTQALTLHRA
+499 HL
-513 VGNREGEA
+513 
-521 ATLTNIGGIY
+521 
-531 NTLGEKQKALEHFA
+531 
-545 QALAIF
+545 
-551 RAVGSRASEAT
+551 
-562 TLNNIGGV
+562 
-570 YDTLGEKRK
+570 
-579 ALEYYTQA
+579 
-587 LALHRAVGNREG
+587 
-599 EATTLSNIGAV
+599 
-610 YYGLG
+610 
-615 ERQKA
+615 
-620 LEYLTQ
+620 
-626 ALAIFRA
+626 
-633 VGDRASEATLLNNIG
+633 
-648 QVYSALG
+648 
-655 EKQKALEYYT
+655 T

-680 ATTLNNIGLVYSDL
+680 ATTLNNIGGIYNTL

-703 YTQALAIFRAVGD
+703 FTQALAIFRAVGD
-716 RASEATLLNN
+716 RGSEATLLNN
-726 IGQVYSALG
+726 VGGVYDALG
-735 EKQKALEYYTQAL
+735 EKQKALEYH
-748 ALRRAVG
+748 
-755 DRAGEATTLNDI
+755 
-767 GGVYYGLGERQKA
+767 
-780 LEYLTQALAIFR
+780 
-792 AVGDRASEATLLNNI
+792 
-807 GQVYSALGEKQKA
+807 
-820 LEYYTQALA
+820 TQALA

-873 VGFREGEAMTLGNIG
+873 VGFREGEAVTLGNIAA
-888 VIERDRGNL
+888 IERDRGNL

-946 EREPDKG
+946 ERELDKG

-1013 LHPDAAQI
+1013 PHPDAAQI
-1021 AALEAEFKQADA
+1021 AALEAEFKRADA

-1076 VLLRENGVVFVV
+1076 VLLRESGIVFVV

-1219 YADPVYGDM
+1219 YADPVYGDL

-1326 TARRA
+1326 TAQRA

-1379 GIVGLTRAFLYAGA
+1379 GMVGLTRAFLYAGA

-1437 DQYVHPYY
+1437 DQYAHPYY

>member
-1 MRSRKGVSQ
+1 MRWWKGVGKGRVSRR
-10 WWVILAVVVM
+10 WVILAVVVM
-20 FIGSPAVCVSASV
+20 FIGSPAVCVSAPV

-155 IAAERAFAEANL
+155 LAAERAFAEAEL
-167 LAAQQK
+167 LVAQQK

-202 CLLGAGAFSHHLGDL
+202 CLLGAGALSHHLGDL

-227 LPIFQAL
+227 LAL
-234 GNRAMEATIL
+234 YRAVGDRAGEAT
-244 TLIGRVQ
+244 TLNNIGLVYGT
-251 DALGEKQKAL
+251 LGERQKAL
-261 EYYTQALTLH
+261 EYYTQALAIF
-271 RAVGNRA
+271 RAVGDR
-278 GEATTLGN
+278 GSEATLLNN
-286 IGGVYYGL
+286 IGQVY
-294 GEMQKALEYY
+294 
-304 TQALTLRRAIGDQK
+304 
-318 GEGETLASIGVVYD
+318 S
-332 ALGEKQKALEYHTQA
+332 ALGEKQKALEHFTQA

-365 NIGNVY
+365 NIGMVY
-371 SDLGEKQKALEYYTQ
+371 SALGEKQKALEYFTQALPLRRAVGDRAGEATTLNNIGRVYDDLGEKQKALEYYTQ
-386 ALALHR
+386 ALA
-392 AVGDRAGESVTL
+392 
-404 SNMGQVYS
+404 
-412 DLGEKQKALDYFTQ
+412 
-426 SLALARAVGDRAGE
+426 
-440 ATTLNNIGNVYS
+440 
-452 DLGEKQKAL
+452 
-461 EYYTQ
+461 
-466 ALTLH
+466 
-471 RAVGDRAGEATTL
+471 
-484 SNIGGVYAGLGEKQK
+484 
-499 ALEHLTQALTLHRA
+499 
-513 VGNREGEA
+513 
-521 ATLTNIGGIY
+521 
-531 NTLGEKQKALEHFA
+531 
-545 QALAIF
+545 
-551 RAVGSRASEAT
+551 
-562 TLNNIGGV
+562 
-570 YDTLGEKRK
+570 
-579 ALEYYTQA
+579 
-587 LALHRAVGNREG
+587 
-599 EATTLSNIGAV
+599 
-610 YYGLG
+610 
-615 ERQKA
+615 
-620 LEYLTQ
+620 
-626 ALAIFRA
+626 IFRA
-633 VGDRASEATLLNNIG
+633 VGDRGSEATLLNNIG

-665 QALALRRAVGDRAGE
+665 QALALRRAVGDRDGE
-680 ATTLNNIGLVYSDL
+680 ATTLNNIGMVYSAL
-694 GEKQKALEY
+694 GEKQKALEHFTQALAIIRAVGDRDGEATTLNNIGGVY
-703 YTQALAIFRAVGD
+703 YGLGEKQKALEHFTQALAIFRAVGD
-716 RASEATLLNN
+716 RAGEATTLNN
-726 IGQVYSALG
+726 IGMVYSALG
-735 EKQKALEYYTQAL
+735 EKQKALEYFTQAL
-748 ALRRAVG
+748 PLRRAVG
-755 DRAGEATTLNDI
+755 DRAGEATTLN
-767 GGVYYGLGERQKA
+767 
-780 LEYLTQALAIFR
+780 
-792 AVGDRASEATLLNNI
+792 NI
-807 GQVYSALGEKQKA
+807 GLVYDDLGEKQKA
-820 LEYYTQALA
+820 LEYFTQALP
-829 LHRAVGNRAGEA
+829 LRRAVGDRDGEA
-841 TTLNNIGKVHDDLGE
+841 TTLNNIGGVYDALGE

-873 VGFREGEAMTLGNIG
+873 VGFREGEAVTLGNIG

-1001 AIQSRLLQAYRQ
+1001 AIQSRLLQAYQ
-1013 LHPDAAQI
+1013 QPHPEAAQI
-1021 AALEAEFKQADA
+1021 AALEAEFKRADA
-1033 EREEVEWEI
+1033 EREQVEWEI

-1063 QGMLEEGTALLEY
+1063 QGVLEEGTALLEY
-1076 VLLRENGVVFVV
+1076 VLLGESGIVFVV

-1094 AVRLGSAQTIREY
+1094 AVRLGSAKTIREY

-1219 YADPVYGDM
+1219 YADPVYGDL

-1379 GIVGLTRAFLYAGA
+1379 GMVGLTRAFLYAGA

-1411 MVRFYRHLRAGM
+1411 MVRFYRHLRAGR

>member
-140 RIEELRPATERDRTR
+140 RMEELRPAAETDRTR
-155 IAAERAFAEANL
+155 LAAERAFAEANL

-189 LYHTLGERAKEAV
+189 LYHTLGERGKEAV
-202 CLLGAGAFSHHLGDL
+202 CLARIGFLSHQLGDL

-234 GNRAMEATIL
+234 GNRASEATL
-244 TLIGRVQ
+244 LNNIGGVY

-261 EYYTQALTLH
+261 EYYTQAL
-271 RAVGNRA
+271 
-278 GEATTLGN
+278 
-286 IGGVYYGL
+286 
-294 GEMQKALEYY
+294 AL
-304 TQALTLRRAIGDQK
+304 
-318 GEGETLASIGVVYD
+318 S
-332 ALGEKQKALEYHTQA
+332 
-347 LAIFRAVGD
+347 RAVGD

-365 NIGNVY
+365 
-371 SDLGEKQKALEYYTQ
+371 D
-386 ALALHR
+386 
-392 AVGDRAGESVTL
+392 
-404 SNMGQVYS
+404 
-412 DLGEKQKALDYFTQ
+412 
-426 SLALARAVGDRAGE
+426 
-440 ATTLNNIGNVYS
+440 
-452 DLGEKQKAL
+452 
-461 EYYTQ
+461 
-466 ALTLH
+466 
-471 RAVGDRAGEATTL
+471 
-484 SNIGGVYAGLGEKQK
+484 IGGVYA
-499 ALEHLTQALTLHRA
+499 A
-513 VGNREGEA
+513 
-521 ATLTNIGGIY
+521 
-531 NTLGEKQKALEHFA
+531 LGEKQKALEHFA

-562 TLNNIGGV
+562 TLNNIGKV
-570 YDTLGEKRK
+570 Y
-579 ALEYYTQA
+579 
-587 LALHRAVGNREG
+587 
-599 EATTLSNIGAV
+599 
-610 YYGLG
+610 
-615 ERQKA
+615 
-620 LEYLTQ
+620 
-626 ALAIFRA
+626 F
-633 VGDRASEATLLNNIG
+633 
-648 QVYSALG
+648 
-655 EKQKALEYYT
+655 
-665 QALALRRAVGDRAGE
+665 
-680 ATTLNNIGLVYSDL
+680 DL

-703 YTQALAIFRAVGD
+703 FTQALGIF
-716 RASEATLLNN
+716 
-726 IGQVYSALG
+726 
-735 EKQKALEYYTQAL
+735 
-748 ALRRAVG
+748 
-755 DRAGEATTLNDI
+755 
-767 GGVYYGLGERQKA
+767 
-780 LEYLTQALAIFR
+780 
-792 AVGDRASEATLLNNI
+792 
-807 GQVYSALGEKQKA
+807 
-820 LEYYTQALA
+820 
-829 LHRAVGNRAGEA
+829 
-841 TTLNNIGKVHDDLGE
+841 
-856 KQKALEYY
+856 
-864 TQALDIVRA
+864 RA
-873 VGFREGEAMTLGNIG
+873 VGFREGEAVTLGNIAA
-888 VIERDRGNL
+888 IERDRGNL

-973 LAEARVDVRQ
+973 LTEARVDVRQ

-1001 AIQSRLLQAYRQ
+1001 AIQSRLLQAYQQPR
-1013 LHPDAAQI
+1013 PDAAQI
-1021 AALEAEFKQADA
+1021 AALEAEFKRADA

-1076 VLLRENGVVFVV
+1076 VLLRESGIVFVV

-1094 AVRLGSAQTIREY
+1094 AVRLGSAKTIREY

-1219 YADPVYGDM
+1219 YADPVYGDL

-1326 TARRA
+1326 TAQRA

-1437 DQYVHPYY
+1437 DQYAHPYY